1 MSDCC
6 CGNPEGT
13 NRECER
19 CRLIA
24 RIGQLEDDNFE
35 LKAYRTRYWT
45 ERGCC
50 PSCGSM
56 LDGHGAICK
65 ACRRN
70 DAMERGDE
78 LRDRAKD
85 EKQ

>member
-1 MSDCC
+1 VGDCC
-6 CGNPEGT
+6 CGNTEGT
-13 NRECER
+13 NKECER
-19 CRLIA
+19 CRMIA

-35 LKAYRTRYWT
+35 LKAYRTRYWA

-50 PSCGSM
+50 RNCGGM
-56 LDGHGAICK
+56 LDGHGAICEW
-65 ACRRN
+65 CRRS
-70 DAMERGDE
+70 DAMERGDY